1 MSTLKKSWALPTAG
15 YRKFIASV
23 LSYALS
29 KELDRKKFEV
39 VHEGNIDLHNPESDT
54 PDVIVYDK
62 KNNASPALIVELCFN
77 NNEEDTLRT
86 VEIIRELYAVKE
98 AFVYNIEADT
108 WKCFTPDEV
117 VFTSTSNLF
126 KIELNELLSTY
137 LHRYI

>member
-1 MSTLKKSWALPTAG
+1 MSTLKKSWTLPTAG

-23 LSYALS
+23 LAYALS
-29 KELDRKKFEV
+29 KELDRKIFEV

-54 PDVIVYDK
+54 PDVIVYEK
-62 KNNASPALIVELCFN
+62 KNNAAPTLIVELCFN

-86 VEIIRELYAVKE
+86 VEIIRELYSVKE

-108 WKCFTPDEV
+108 WRGCSPFQL
-117 VFTSTSNLF
+117 VFSSSSKLF
-126 KIELNELLSTY
+126 KIELNELLSAY